1 MVVDAPG
8 VAKYM
13 SRPEVEIEREIA
25 ERRRAADN
33 RERLSA
39 EAETASDSQGGM
51 TSAHRPDTARNE
63 RSGMDGTNE
72 FRGQVV
78 ECLPQLRAFARV
90 LTRNKERADDLV
102 HDTLVR
108 ALAAEDKFQKGTNI
122 KAWLLTI
129 LRNQH
134 ISDLRRRKVEVE
146 PVDDL
151 VDAALP
157 TPPGQFSAVEFSELR
172 KALMKMSVQHRE
184 VLILVAAAGL
194 SYEDTAEVCKC
205 AVGTVKSRLNRARV
219 ELRRLLSEQ
228 PAQNK
233 SEDELTAAE
242 VK

>member
-1 MVVDAPG
+1 MNDT
-8 VAKYM
+8 
-13 SRPEVEIEREIA
+13 EDF
-25 ERRRAADN
+25 RA
-33 RERLSA
+33 
-39 EAETASDSQGGM
+39 QIVG
-51 TSAHRPDTARNE
+51 
-63 RSGMDGTNE
+63 
-72 FRGQVV
+72 
-78 ECLPQLRAFARV
+78 CLPQLRAFARV

-157 TPPGQFSAVEFSELR
+157 TPPGQLASVEFGELR

-219 ELRRLLSEQ
+219 ELRRLLAEPVPQ
-228 PAQNK
+228 VKA
-233 SEDELTAAE
+233 EEEL
-242 VK
+242 VSVD

>member
-1 MVVDAPG
+1 MTNWGHTLEKPG
-8 VAKYM
+8 RVRHAGED
-13 SRPEVEIEREIA
+13 SEIA
-25 ERRRAADN
+25 GTKPVADN
-33 RERLSA
+33 DSRSYPAAAAGTDLRDQTAKAQGS
-39 EAETASDSQGGM
+39 ETAKDERTGM
-51 TSAHRPDTARNE
+51 EAS
-63 RSGMDGTNE
+63 NE
-72 FRGQVV
+72 FRAQVV

-90 LTRNKERADDLV
+90 LTRNRERADDLV

-108 ALAAEDKFQKGTNI
+108 ALAAEDKFQRGTNI

-157 TPPGQFSAVEFSELR
+157 TPPGQFSAVEFGELR

-228 PAQNK
+228 PVQNK
-233 SEDELTAAE
+233 PDDELTNADAE
-242 VK
+242 

>member
-1 MVVDAPG
+1 MPI
-8 VAKYM
+8 
-13 SRPEVEIEREIA
+13 RPE
-25 ERRRAADN
+25 
-33 RERLSA
+33 
-39 EAETASDSQGGM
+39 
-51 TSAHRPDTARNE
+51 TSAAKNE
-63 RSGMDGTNE
+63 SAVANQDGDFRSQIVG
-72 FRGQVV
+72 
-78 ECLPQLRAFARV
+78 CLPQLRAFARV
-90 LTRNKERADDLV
+90 LTRNRERADDLV

-151 VDAALP
+151 IDAALP
-157 TPPGQFSAVEFSELR
+157 TPPGQISAVEFGELR
-172 KALMKMSVQHRE
+172 KALMEMSVQHRE

-228 PAQNK
+228 PAQGK
-233 SEDELTAAE
+233 SDAELTAAE
-242 VK
+242 AK

>member
-1 MVVDAPG
+1 LQT
-8 VAKYM
+8 AKD
-13 SRPEVEIEREIA
+13 ER
-25 ERRRAADN
+25 
-33 RERLSA
+33 
-39 EAETASDSQGGM
+39 TGM
-51 TSAHRPDTARNE
+51 EGS
-63 RSGMDGTNE
+63 NE
-72 FRGQVV
+72 FRAQVV

-90 LTRNKERADDLV
+90 LTRNRERADDLV

-157 TPPGQFSAVEFSELR
+157 TPPGQFSAVEFGELR

-228 PAQNK
+228 PPQNK
-233 SEDELTAAE
+233 PDDELTNAE
-242 VK
+242 AE

>member
-1 MVVDAPG
+1 
-8 VAKYM
+8 
-13 SRPEVEIEREIA
+13 
-25 ERRRAADN
+25 
-33 RERLSA
+33 
-39 EAETASDSQGGM
+39 
-51 TSAHRPDTARNE
+51 
-63 RSGMDGTNE
+63 MDGSDDFRTNIV
-72 FRGQVV
+72 G
-78 ECLPQLRAFARV
+78 CLPQLRAFARV
-90 LTRNKERADDLV
+90 LTRNRERADDLV

-151 VDAALP
+151 IDAALP
-157 TPPGQFSAVEFSELR
+157 TPPGQMSSVEFGELR

-219 ELRRLLSEQ
+219 ELRRLLSE
-228 PAQNK
+228 PPPNPPK
-233 SEDELTAAE
+233 SEKAPAPADAE
-242 VK
+242 

>member
-1 MVVDAPG
+1 MNDAGP
-8 VAKYM
+8 M
-13 SRPEVEIEREIA
+13 PA
-25 ERRRAADN
+25 EPTTQ
-33 RERLSA
+33 SA
-39 EAETASDSQGGM
+39 GSDKP
-51 TSAHRPDTARNE
+51 A
-63 RSGMDGTNE
+63 MDGSDD
-72 FRGQVV
+72 FRSSIVG
-78 ECLPQLRAFARV
+78 CLPQLRAFARV
-90 LTRNKERADDLV
+90 LTRNRERADDLV

-151 VDAALP
+151 IDAALP
-157 TPPGQFSAVEFSELR
+157 TPPGQVSSVEFGELR

-219 ELRRLLSEQ
+219 ELRRLLSE
-228 PAQNK
+228 PAPNAPK
-233 SEDELTAAE
+233 SEKEAAPADVE
-242 VK
+242 

>member
-1 MVVDAPG
+1 MSDAGP
-8 VAKYM
+8 M
-13 SRPEVEIEREIA
+13 SAGRDAQPATTEKAV
-25 ERRRAADN
+25 
-33 RERLSA
+33 
-39 EAETASDSQGGM
+39 
-51 TSAHRPDTARNE
+51 
-63 RSGMDGTNE
+63 MDGSE
-72 FRGQVV
+72 DFRAQIV

-90 LTRNKERADDLV
+90 LTRNRERADDLV

-157 TPPGQFSAVEFSELR
+157 TPPGQFSAVEFGELR

-228 PAQNK
+228 PAPNK
-233 SEDELTAAE
+233 SEGDLAAAD
-242 VK
+242 VD